1 MPLFARRPSE
11 GLDLGTGNR
20 GHLIE
25 HVIRRPDSDEEA
37 HGSIFR
43 QGASVR
49 AILRAVPIPAIEA
62 LHADITA
69 LTVDA
74 VVNAANSTLG
84 GGGGVD
90 GAIHRAAGWAELQ
103 AACAALGGCDPGD
116 AKATSG
122 FALPA
127 RYIIHTV
134 GPIWRGGFRGESE
147 VLASCY
153 RRCLEV
159 ADSLG
164 VRSIA
169 FPAISTGAYE
179 YPANE
184 AAHVAVET
192 VRSTYSSVEAVKL
205 VAFDTPTY
213 ELYRRL
219 LSISF

>member
-1 MPLFARRPSE
+1 
-11 GLDLGTGNR
+11 
-20 GHLIE
+20 
-25 HVIRRPDSDEEA
+25 
-37 HGSIFR
+37 
-43 QGASVR
+43 
-49 AILRAVPIPAIEA
+49 VPITAIEA
-62 LHADITA
+62 LHADITT

-74 VVNAANSTLG
+74 VVNAANSSLG

-90 GAIHRAAGWAELQ
+90 GAIHQAAGWAELQ
-103 AACAALGGCDPGD
+103 AACSALGGCDPGD

-169 FPAISTGAYE
+169 FPAISTGVYE

-192 VRSTYSSVEAVKL
+192 VRSTYTSVEVVKL